1 MNRTGYLRGLAIL
14 ALAFLLIGAV
24 LSVHWP
30 SSASFDEQND
40 TVSNQD
46 VGKAMFGESGTS
58 GYGLVMLLV
67 GVLLLVA
74 LLGGIFLAKE
84 EKEEDEI

>member
-1 MNRTGYLRGLAIL
+1 MNGGYLRGLAIL
-14 ALAFLLIGAV
+14 ALALLFIGAV

-30 SSASFDEQND
+30 HGEVTQNE

-46 VGKAMFGESGTS
+46 VGRTMFGVSGAS
-58 GYGLVMLLV
+58 GYGLIMVFV

-84 EKEEDEI
+84 EKEEDDI

>member
-1 MNRTGYLRGLAIL
+1 MKTGYLRGLAIL
-14 ALAFLLIGAV
+14 ALALLFIGAI
-24 LSVHWP
+24 LSVQWP
-30 SSASFDEQND
+30 RGEVSQNE

-46 VGKAMFGESGTS
+46 VGRAMFGETGAS
-58 GYGLVMLLV
+58 GYGLIMLFV

-84 EKEEDEI
+84 EKEDEI